1 VRSTLDL
8 AWVAVAF
15 GTVGGVI
22 AYAIGGAMHIGIDAV
37 HGKRMLRDYWAKTDV
52 KIAAIKADVIG
63 ELKVE
68 LPPLIRAELA
78 ELEFPE
84 IPPFPEI
91 PNVDIG
97 AGLETFLR
105 SEPGRAWALEL
116 ADVAANKIEAR
127 YTGAM
132 GGNKRTDQRRIAL
145 SLSTIDWGHPAINVL
160 WAEVV
165 RREPERLN
173 KIAKQIMNSG
183 VIESAV
189 LANGELPEGVSN
201 PADGGKW
208 R

>member
-1 VRSTLDL
+1 MVDL

-105 SEPGRAWALEL
+105 SEPGRAWAIEL
-116 ADVAANKIEAR
+116 ADVTANKIEAK
-127 YTGAM
+127 YTGAV
-132 GGNKRTDQRRIAL
+132 GGIKRTDQRRIAAGL
-145 SLSTIDWGHPAINVL
+145 MRIDWGSPWLNAGWQEVL
-160 WAEVV
+160 
-165 RREPERLN
+165 RREPDRVN
-173 KIAKQIMNSG
+173 KIAKQIMDSG
-183 VIESAV
+183 VLESAA
-189 LANGELPEGVSN
+189 LADGSLPEGVTNS
-201 PADGGKW
+201 ADEGGVW